1 MGKKEQ
7 KIYQIDLCEFFRYK
21 HVAYFN
27 VKVTLTKLFMYNLYI
42 PVANDMSY
50 R

>member
-7 KIYQIDLCEFFRYK
+7 KIYQIDLCEFYRYK

-27 VKVTLTKLFMYNLYI
+27 VKVTLTKLYVQFIY
-42 PVANDMSY
+42 S
-50 R
+50 